1 MSKIKNCRDIFH
13 FEFTRSLVIL
23 NRPYFIPEHQKNT
36 LTFVLHLRM
45 FAGIE
50 LIFVYTYYLI
60 VPCVSITRLC
70 VLVCKV
76 VRMLA
81 QGYFRKSSNFRS
93 LISRHCLLCK
103 LLRILDRLKLIRK
116 SYPPTSTVSFSTY
129 L

>member
-13 FEFTRSLVIL
+13 FEFTRSLGIL

-50 LIFVYTYYLI
+50 LIFVYLLLDR
-60 VPCVSITRLC
+60 SLC
-70 VLVCKV
+70 FDNSSLCKV

-116 SYPPTSTVSFSTY
+116 SYPPSNCKF
-129 L
+129 